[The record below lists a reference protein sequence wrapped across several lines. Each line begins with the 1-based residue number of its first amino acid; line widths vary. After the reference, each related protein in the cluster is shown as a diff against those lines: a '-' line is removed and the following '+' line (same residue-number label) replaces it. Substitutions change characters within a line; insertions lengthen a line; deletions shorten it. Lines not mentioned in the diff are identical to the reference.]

1 MAEAVGV
8 VGMSGIVR
16 LPARDRTRDIRREQR
31 LGNYAKSQRFTAP
44 LSPTVPRAKVEEP
57 LACLQKITSTEQ
69 EEKAGDATIT
79 MRTGI
84 LATHA
89 ADGSEFLFYT
99 HQLRGIELVE
109 REKVE
114 AFILHYCTGA
124 GKTIIAA
131 GIIACAYIKLKQF
144 GKEADMK
151 IVISCPPVLRDQ
163 WKFVLTQWLTIDPGY
178 ILAVESSEHLNHD
191 AIHQAKIILL
201 TRTLLSMQFELAFEK
216 LSSGVWRRK
225 EGSDLPPI
233 FKFNFDRMIVDEIH
247 TMKNPDLPWCECH
260 AELAKNCEKR
270 VGMSAT
276 LIQSSMSDM
285 AGVCKTIGMPA
296 RFCQEE
302 AWTDGERGVVN
313 LGTVEA
319 FKPYKDELPPHVLG
333 LAHPKYE
340 TVYYLPTLDAA
351 TIARY
356 NRIIKNGQ
364 RIRVGD
370 GPDDDTK
377 KQKLAQLSAAVRY
390 LQHVTVSPRL
400 TDGPVDQLHK
410 APERIV
416 EVAAHDG
423 GALEA
428 CVKLLARVRERN
440 DGGRVIVTSAYTIH
454 LKVLQA
460 YLAVHAPSELVFYFD
475 GSTTDRGAVIHNF
488 LDDENP
494 RGILLL
500 SLQAGGTGIDCM
512 VKKSATRTMENVGC
526 TSIVF
531 FGSRQYNAALEKQAV
546 GRIWRIGQSR
556 EVHVYHLL
564 VQGGVDEAIGK
575 VQDEKDALAKG
586 VSVDSTLT
594 ATSGLHVWKHRG
606 SVLRDCRP
614 LDADGKAILAT
625 EGEKR
630 VRAATDA
637 LSKTK
642 APRVGKLRQ
651 APEEE
656 KFDLAV

>member
-1 MAEAVGV
+1 
-8 VGMSGIVR
+8 MSGIVR
-16 LPARDRTRDIRREQR
+16 LPARDRARNLRREQWR
-31 LGNYAKSQRFTAP
+31 KDHVVSRRFTAP
-44 LSPTVPRAKVEEP
+44 LSPQRPPEVVVEP
-57 LACLQKITSTEQ
+57 LACLQKITSTKQ
-69 EEKAGDATIT
+69 EEVAGDATIR
-79 MRTGI
+79 MRRGI

-89 ADGSEFLFYT
+89 DDGSEFLFYT
-99 HQLRGIELVE
+99 HQLRALELVE
-109 REKVE
+109 RDHVD
-114 AFILHYCTGA
+114 AFLLQYCTGA

-131 GIIACAYIKLKQF
+131 AIIACAYIKLKEF
-144 GKEADMK
+144 GKEMDMK

-178 ILAVESSEHLNHD
+178 ILVVESTDHLNHD
-191 AIHQAKIILL
+191 AIHQAKIVLL

-216 LSSGVWRRK
+216 TPSGVWRRK
-225 EGSDLPPI
+225 EGTDLPPI
-233 FKFNFDRMIVDEIH
+233 FQVKFDRMIVDEVH

-319 FKPYKDELPPHVLG
+319 FKPYKDELQAHVLG
-333 LAHPKYE
+333 LADPKHE

-364 RIRVGD
+364 KIRVGD
-370 GPDDDTK
+370 GADEDAK

-410 APERIV
+410 APEKIR
-416 EVAAHDG
+416 EVATHDG

-428 CVKLLARVRERN
+428 CVKLLARIRERD
-440 DGGRVIVTSAYTIH
+440 DGGRVIVTSAFTIH

-460 YLAVHAPSELVFYFD
+460 YLAAHAPSELVFYFD
-475 GSTTDRGAVIHNF
+475 GSTTDRGGVITNF
-488 LDDENP
+488 LADENP

-500 SLQAGGTGIDCM
+500 SLQAGGTGLDLI
-512 VKKSATRTMENVGC
+512 VKKSATRTVENFGC

-531 FGSRQYNAALEKQAV
+531 FGSRQYNAALEKQAR
-546 GRIWRIGQSR
+546 GRIHRIGQPR

-575 VQDEKDALAKG
+575 VQDEKDALANR
-586 VSVDSTLT
+586 VSADSTFA
-594 ATSGLHVWKHRG
+594 ATSGLLVWKKRG

-614 LDADGKAILAT
+614 LDADGKPILAT

-637 LSKTK
+637 LSQSK

-656 KFDLAV
+656 KFDLGV